1 MNVNMPLRPDLVNVI
16 NNIKQI
22 KMDKYVAKNEDEDLD
37 LLDEN
42 EEEDEVEEEFEED
55 WELDHDSCL
64 KVVF

>member
-1 MNVNMPLRPDLVNVI
+1 
-16 NNIKQI
+16 
-22 KMDKYVAKNEDEDLD
+22 MDKYVAKNEDEDLD

-42 EEEDEVEEEFEED
+42 EDEDEVEEEFEED